1 MSNIKILNMK
11 KILFLAAV
19 MFSLVACSQQT
30 LPSRQPDQLPSRNPR
45 MLPSRA
51 YQQPKVTIK
60 GNKVI
65 IVMSKQQYL
74 EMERRK
80 QIMIQNKM
88 RTPRSKF

>member
-1 MSNIKILNMK
+1 MK
-11 KILFLAAV
+11 KILFLVSV

-30 LPSRQPDQLPSRNPR
+30 LPSRQPDQLSSRNPR

-80 QIMIQNKM
+80 HVIIQNKM
-88 RTPRSKF
+88 RAPRFKF

>member
-1 MSNIKILNMK
+1 MK
-11 KILFLAAV
+11 KILFLVLV

-30 LPSRQPDQLPSRNPR
+30 LPSRQPDQLSSRNPR

-80 QIMIQNKM
+80 QVIIIQNKM
-88 RTPRSKF
+88 RAPRFKF

>member
-1 MSNIKILNMK
+1 MK
-11 KILFLAAV
+11 KILFLVSV

-30 LPSRQPDQLPSRNPR
+30 LPSRQPDQLSSRNPR
-45 MLPSRA
+45 ILPSRL

-80 QIMIQNKM
+80 QVIIQNKM
-88 RTPRSKF
+88 RAPRFKF

>member
-1 MSNIKILNMK
+1 MK
-11 KILFLAAV
+11 KLFTITLMLLTLA
-19 MFSLVACSQQT
+19 ACSQQT
-30 LPSRQPDQLPSRNPR
+30 LPSRQPDQLSSRNPK
-45 MLPSRA
+45 MLSSRA

-80 QIMIQNKM
+80 QVIIQNKM
-88 RTPRSKF
+88 RAPRFKF

>member
-1 MSNIKILNMK
+1 MK

-30 LPSRQPDQLPSRNPR
+30 LPSRQPDQLSSRNPR

>member
-1 MSNIKILNMK
+1 MK

-45 MLPSRA
+45 MLPSRT
-51 YQQPKVTIK
+51 YQQPKVTIR

-80 QIMIQNKM
+80 QIVIQNKKHA
-88 RTPRSKF
+88 PRSRY